1 MQTEGRAPI
10 RSSRA
15 FGARRL
21 FIIVSTLT
29 FAFDLVT
36 KNWASS
42 YLQFR
47 EPVNILGEF
56 LKLTYGTNP
65 GAGFS
70 LATDATALLSSLKM
84 FVAVFVIY
92 YMTKVNHK
100 WWALSLGLLLGGV
113 IGNLWDRATRPPGL
127 WRGEVVDWIQLPNWP
142 IFNIAD
148 SAIVISGVLM
158 TILTMRN
165 IPPHDRD
172 VKNEM
177 SDERE

>member
-10 RSSRA
+10 GSSRA
-15 FGARRL
+15 LSARRL
-21 FIIVSTLT
+21 FIIVSTLI

-47 EPVNILGEF
+47 EPVKILGDF

-70 LATDATALLSSLKM
+70 FATDATVLLSTLKLC
-84 FVAVFVIY
+84 VAAFIIY
-92 YMTKVNHK
+92 FMRKVESK
-100 WWALSLGLLLGGV
+100 SWALGLALLLGGV
-113 IGNLWDRATRPPGL
+113 MGNLWDRITRPPGL
-127 WRGEVVDWIQLPNWP
+127 WRGEVIDWIQLPNWP

-148 SAIVISGVLM
+148 SAIVCAGLLM
-158 TILTMRN
+158 TVLTMRN
-165 IPPHDRD
+165 IQPYGFDAG
-172 VKNEM
+172 KNE
-177 SDERE
+177 DKK